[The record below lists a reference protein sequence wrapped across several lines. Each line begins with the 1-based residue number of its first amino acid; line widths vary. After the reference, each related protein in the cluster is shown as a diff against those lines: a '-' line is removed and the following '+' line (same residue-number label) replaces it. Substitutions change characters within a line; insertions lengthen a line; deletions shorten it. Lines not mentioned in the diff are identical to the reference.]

1 MHSVIGFE
9 CCIGKAPS
17 CSTGEGKALVV
28 SGYFNDEFLLF
39 ELAKEGLDKFFVAGG
54 SLLLRWCI
62 LVLGRGKISAKGR
75 VLQCGL
81 LFWERF
87 EAYFMK
93 EAFIYNSIGFLA
105 IRVRT

>member
-54 SLLLRWCI
+54 SCYCVGVYWFW
-62 LVLGRGKISAKGR
+62 GAGK
-75 VLQCGL
+75 
-81 LFWERF
+81 
-87 EAYFMK
+87 
-93 EAFIYNSIGFLA
+93 
-105 IRVRT
+105 